1 MSAPQ
6 LGQLPGA
13 VALTTTV
20 PQSKHSYV
28 DSSLGSSLTSFM
40 VGTTSGSG
48 KLSPCMNNNRDTRF
62 NVSVR

>member
-40 VGTTSGSG
+40 VG
-48 KLSPCMNNNRDTRF
+48 DDERF
-62 NVSVR
+62 GEAVAVYEQ